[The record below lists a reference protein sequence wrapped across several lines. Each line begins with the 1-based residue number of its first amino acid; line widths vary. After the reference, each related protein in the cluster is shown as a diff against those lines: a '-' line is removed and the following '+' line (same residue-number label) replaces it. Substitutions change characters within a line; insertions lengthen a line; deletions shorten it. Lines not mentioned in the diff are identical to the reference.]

1 MKTAAKRIATGAA
14 VAGLGVVIAGRFAP
28 KAHRAC
34 RAGCSQMCGQMCGER
49 SPKTTTAEE
58 VRHA

>member
-1 MKTAAKRIATGAA
+1 MKTNARRIATGVA

-49 SPKTTTAEE
+49 SPKTTPAEE